1 MKNKMKL
8 EELSPELFI
17 YELYDSSGPLLDHNE
32 IEQMAIGYC
41 DASRLQV
48 RPRSNLMAL
57 MCEDQTGEKF
67 WFHVEPREID
77 RITKRREI

>member
-1 MKNKMKL
+1 MKL

-32 IEQMAIGYC
+32 VARMAVGYC

-48 RPRSNLMAL
+48 RPRKNLLAL
-57 MCEDQTGEKF
+57 MCEDPDGNRF
-67 WFHVEPREID
+67 WFHVEQREID
-77 RITKRREI
+77 RINKWRE

>member
-1 MKNKMKL
+1 MIEKKKL

-17 YELYDSSGPLLDHNE
+17 WELYDSGGPLLDRNE
-32 IEQMAIGYC
+32 VAQMAIGYC

-57 MCEDQTGEKF
+57 MCEDPEGNKF
-67 WFHVEPREID
+67 WFHVEPKEIEF
-77 RITKRREI
+77 ITK